1 VARLHKLRRPGYG
14 EKLGIAW
21 RAVWLVLYYPVS
33 GMFRLRYRNIERIP
47 QNGPLIIVTNHVSHV
62 DPFLVAKFVLDA
74 GRVPRFLAKESIFD
88 VPVVGLAMRSMG
100 HIPVKR
106 GTVDA
111 RQSLAAAVAALEH
124 GGVIVLHPEGTVTRD
139 PDGWPMVGKTGAAR
153 LATLV
158 PDVSVVPVAQW
169 GVQEQFDL
177 YQKKIK
183 LIPRPRHT
191 ISVGEPVDLSA
202 FRDREPNVRLLQEFT
217 DVIMRR
223 LRDDVADLRGLTA
236 PSGELF
242 RWVRPAKD
250 RGDATRSGDAA

>member
-1 VARLHKLRRPGYG
+1 
-14 EKLGIAW
+14 
-21 RAVWLVLYYPVS
+21 
-33 GMFRLRYRNIERIP
+33 
-47 QNGPLIIVTNHVSHV
+47 
-62 DPFLVAKFVLDA
+62 
-74 GRVPRFLAKESIFD
+74 
-88 VPVVGLAMRSMG
+88 
-100 HIPVKR
+100 
-106 GTVDA
+106 
-111 RQSLAAAVAALEH
+111 
-124 GGVIVLHPEGTVTRD
+124 VTRD

-177 YQKKIK
+177 YQKKIR